1 MKKQPLY
8 LAIAA
13 VLLNP
18 TYTQAESMHQ
28 LDSISVTATKIERES
43 KTVPQSVY
51 VVDEN
56 QIESENATSVNELI
70 SKIPGVTAVSKNN
83 GYDSRL
89 IIRGA
94 GLKAPYGV
102 REIMVIRDGV
112 PMTDPDSFTRFD
124 VIDIDDIESVE
135 VYKGPGSIFASNASG
150 GVVFIQ
156 SKSVF
161 DDQQD
166 RVKVG
171 YGSFGT
177 AKLNVKKS
185 IQASETDN
193 LAINFSRRQSDNSW
207 RDWNQFNTTQLS
219 LKHGHF
225 FNDDSV
231 LETEIAYTQA
241 NLQLPQSLS
250 AAEFDAY
257 KDTGET
263 TNTSSAWQKSGRY
276 SNTLFINSRYET
288 SMGEF
293 DFKPQVYMTRWDHFH
308 PVTGMINDSQD
319 NAVIGTDLAWSR
331 SHEFFN
337 MPSEQIFGIGLRADI
352 QNRAKKYQYAD
363 VTTIPSGR
371 IVQVNSDEKGSL
383 ANTEDSDSQIYSA
396 YFQESF
402 SPNSK
407 WVIDLGARADL
418 LNMRIKGTE
427 YSSYDFATGV
437 YESGTGDFK
446 YQETYQLFSP
456 KIGASYALTDTL
468 NIFAMAVSAN
478 QAPTVSEM
486 QANQTYNKADLKG
499 STSSNIEFGLK
510 QRGSKLSADINIYYT
525 QLTDEIVS
533 VKGGSYPNLY
543 TYYENAGRS
552 ERKGI
557 ELSAQYKLTSAL
569 SVGANASATDYQYLD
584 YVSSGSDYSGNRPR
598 FIPDY
603 QYALFANLQK
613 QAYSARLEAIG
624 FGSYYIDDANTE
636 RNGGYDGVFNLMLGY
651 SKQAHLFNLS
661 IRNLLD
667 KRYAQE
673 VSASYGGNL
682 YTPGTPRSVMLTY
695 QYKY

>member
-1 MKKQPLY
+1 MQNKRLY
-8 LAIAA
+8 LALST
-13 VLLNP
+13 LLCAP
-18 TYTQAESMHQ
+18 TYVIADSQ
-28 LDSISVTATKIERES
+28 LDTISITATKIERES

-51 VVDEN
+51 IIDEK
-56 QIESENATSVNELI
+56 QIETENATSINEMI
-70 SKIPGVTAVSKNN
+70 SKIPGVTAVTKNN

-135 VYKGPGSIFASNASG
+135 VYKGPGSIFASNATG

-171 YGSFGT
+171 YGSFNT
-177 AKLNVKKS
+177 VKLNAKKS
-185 IQASETDN
+185 LQLSDTDN
-193 LAINFSRRQSDNSW
+193 ISINVSHRQSENSW
-207 RDWNQFNTTQLS
+207 RDWNKFDTSQLS
-219 LKHGHF
+219 VKHGHF
-225 FNDDSV
+225 FNDNSV
-231 LETEIAYTQA
+231 LETEIAYTRA

-250 AAEFDAY
+250 AAEFEAY

-288 SMGEF
+288 TMGEF
-293 DFKPQVYMTRWDHFH
+293 DFKPQIYMTRWDHFH
-308 PVTGMINDSQD
+308 PVTGMINESQD
-319 NAVIGTDLAWSR
+319 NTVIGTDLAWSR
-331 SHEFFN
+331 SHNFFN
-337 MPSEQIFGIGLRADI
+337 MPSEQIFGLGLRADI
-352 QNRAKKYQYAD
+352 QKDAKKYEYAD
-363 VTTIPSGR
+363 ITTGFGGR
-371 IVQVNSDEKGSL
+371 ITQVNSDEKGNL
-383 ANTEDSDSQIYSA
+383 ANIEDSDSQIYSA

-402 SPNSK
+402 TPSSK
-407 WVIDLGARADL
+407 WVIDLGIRTDI
-418 LNMRIKGTE
+418 LNMNIKGTE
-427 YSSYDFATGV
+427 YSSYNFSTGV
-437 YESGTGDFK
+437 YEAGDGDFK
-446 YQETYQLFSP
+446 YQESYQLISP

-468 NIFAMAVSAN
+468 NVFAIAVSAN

-486 QANQTYNKADLKG
+486 QANQTYDKGDLKG
-499 STSSNIEFGLK
+499 STSSNFEFGLK
-510 QRGSKLSADINIYYT
+510 QRGHKLSADLNVYYT
-525 QLTDEIVS
+525 QLVDEIVS
-533 VKGGSYPNLY
+533 VKGGSFPNLY
-543 TYYENAGRS
+543 TYYENAGKS

-557 ELSAQYKLTSAL
+557 ELSAQYQTTPSL
-569 SVGANASATDYQYLD
+569 SLGANASAMDYRYID
-584 YVSSGSDYSGNRPR
+584 YVSSGTDYSNNRPR

-603 QYALFANLQK
+603 QYALFANWHK
-613 QAYSARLEAIG
+613 QTYSARVEAIG
-624 FGSYYIDDANTE
+624 FGPYYIDDANTE
-636 RNGGYDGVFNLMLGY
+636 RDQGYDGVFNLMLGY
-651 SKQAHLFNLS
+651 SKQSHLVNMS
-661 IRNLLD
+661 VRNLLD

-682 YTPGTPRSVMLTY
+682 YTPGTPRSLMLTY

>member
-1 MKKQPLY
+1 MNKRPLY
-8 LAIAA
+8 LAITA
-13 VLLNP
+13 LLVQP
-18 TYTQAESMHQ
+18 AYAENINQ
-28 LDSISVTATKIERES
+28 LDSISITATKIERES

-51 VVDEN
+51 VVDEK

-135 VYKGPGSIFASNASG
+135 VYKGPGSIFASNATG

-185 IQASETDN
+185 IQASDTDSF
-193 LAINFSRRQSDNSW
+193 AINLSRRQSENSW
-207 RDWNQFNTTQLS
+207 RDWNQFDTTQFS
-219 LKHGHF
+219 VKHGHF
-225 FNDDSV
+225 FDDDSV

-250 AAEFDAY
+250 ATEFESY
-257 KDTGET
+257 KDSGET

-288 SMGEF
+288 TMGEF

-319 NAVIGTDLAWSR
+319 NSVIGTDLAWSR
-331 SHEFFN
+331 SHNFFN
-337 MPSEQIFGIGLRADI
+337 MPSEQIFGLGLRADI
-352 QNRAKKYQYAD
+352 QNDAKKYQYAD
-363 VTTIPSGR
+363 VTTIPGGR
-371 IVQVNSDEKGSL
+371 IVQVNSDEKGAL
-383 ANTEDSDSQIYSA
+383 ANIEDSDSQIYSA

-402 SPNSK
+402 SPNAK
-407 WVIDLGARADL
+407 WVIDLGIRADL
-418 LNMRIKGTE
+418 LNMKIKGTE
-427 YSSYDFATGV
+427 YSSYNFSTGV
-437 YESGTGDFK
+437 YEAGSGDFK

-456 KIGASYALTDTL
+456 KIGASYAITDTL

-510 QRGSKLSADINIYYT
+510 QRGEKLSADINVYYT

-533 VKGGSYPNLY
+533 VRGGSYPNLY
-543 TYYENAGRS
+543 TYYENAGQS

-557 ELSAQYKLTSAL
+557 ELSAQYRVSSGFSA
-569 SVGANASATDYQYLD
+569 GANASATDYRYID
-584 YVSSGSDYSGNRPR
+584 YVSSGNDYSGNRPR

-603 QYALFANLQK
+603 QYALFANWQK
-613 QAYSARLEAIG
+613 QAYSARLEAIA
-624 FGSYYIDDANTE
+624 FGPYYIDDANTE
-636 RNGGYDGVFNLMLGY
+636 RDAGYDGVFNLMLGY
-651 SKQAHLFNLS
+651 SKQAHLVNLS

-682 YTPGTPRSVMLTY
+682 YTPGAPRNLMLTY